1 MLTIDVVN
9 LAPELE
15 DYINKKA
22 ARNPLQVRNELGRG
36 PWISKRALIDVT
48 WYVMAPRL
56 RNPAGWIS
64 AFAEEIREWA
74 ANNHSL
80 PKRRTRQKDQDT
92 QQYVE
97 HLEQTIKRMCSI
109 SNELKVDIAD
119 ARQEITNS
127 NSIDDIKWNELI
139 EEADKVLMES
149 RDLINDLEDEVYNVR
164 TSPKSDVK
172 GSNKLSNQKLE
183 EEKRYEE
190 FCEQKC
196 TFHLSPDKGRDALT
210 LLAAKQREFALHGT
224 SAPSPLLMTHSSTA
238 PSAPV
243 KYIAPL
249 PPINL
254 RKFDGDPRKWNE
266 FETTFHTTLDQN
278 PHIGVAVKFAYLMGY
293 LEGEAREL
301 LLHVTNALR
310 LRYSLIPH
318 ELIAKDRDSKGVV
331 AGKHAC
337 ALKAFQED
345 KIAFDIENGQT
356 CVLLDD
362 FEGFKEKTGKRKAYL
377 LGSST
382 HNDEGCDSTSNF
394 DVGKIA
400 SKDCDMNEKLCEKM
414 RELHTICQKIDDPDC
429 IMKCPVESRGKYSNG
444 TSFCCPDGKI
454 FGETDGLP
462 TCCPRGQTF
471 QKKEDDRDM
480 CRPKDTELKGV
491 FDGKPVCCPSSMAHI
506 SGTSQCCPGSCT
518 YKESFQRCLGVVNL
532 SPLPTTQKELNQFC
546 RDEGAEPVKIQN
558 AAQNQDVASMATN
571 PMIGLQIPEG
581 VAWTKD
587 NFRWTDGSVPSYTNF
602 NLFEPNNAERG
613 KGPEVA
619 EHLLV
624 HATDAL
630 RLRYSLTPH
639 ELIARKRDVKGVV
652 AGKLQCALTAFQE
665 DKIAFLIEDGQICV
679 LLDGLKGFQEKSGPN
694 RETYLLDTNTQN
706 DRCGDPPKFDV
717 AQLLSQSDD
726 CGKHKTLCEKMKEL
740 HDYCKNEADN
750 RSCIISSCPEGQK
763 KVIGSKKCCYAIKQK
778 DGKEVCCPKNT
789 FPGKGENG
797 DELCCPQ
804 KGTCCPGGTVVS
816 GTHEGRV
823 TCCPKGQTFQ
833 KVLNGKDLCC
843 PSGQVVLSGSSSCCW
858 AINDKG
864 RDFCCPKNTF
874 PGKYG
879 GKEVCCPEKDTCCA
893 PGYEVGGADGNK
905 AVCCPKGK
913 MFVKKVDKTEICCPR
928 GTEYK
933 GMHEDNPV
941 CCPSDMEWT
950 SGSSVCC
957 PPGFTYRKEFGKC
970 LKYVA
975 IDKSRQLHGIK
986 EMNDY
991 CKKLKADPVKIENAA
1006 QNQVVASMDSE
1017 AVIGLQ
1023 IPEGE
1028 AWNKDG
1034 FRWVSDGSKPSYT
1047 NFIPGE
1053 PNNLIGILAPAQGPE
1068 YFVRLNGLG
1077 QWLDVNGTPAW
1088 LGLRG
1093 SLVCMAAYESA

>member
-172 GSNKLSNQKLE
+172 GSNVLGSEIAPRLPQLTLPVFAGMAWDWPNFYASFKERVDSGPYSKLDKFEYLRHSLRGEALSTISTYIVEAENYELALNRLKDHYGNQQLIISEMQNQLARISLRNKSWHKQKQMVNTMLSLYNQLKRAGSPEQNLNRFGAWKPNPEATPFIVNACRLCNGAGHRAMNCTTYKSVFYCKNAARKKQLCFQCLLPGHAQPECRQKPCPKCKLSNQKLE

-613 KGPEVA
+613 KGPEIFVRM
-619 EHLLV
+619 L
-624 HATDAL
+624 
-630 RLRYSLTPH
+630 
-639 ELIARKRDVKGVV
+639 
-652 AGKLQCALTAFQE
+652 
-665 DKIAFLIEDGQICV
+665 
-679 LLDGLKGFQEKSGPN
+679 LKG
-694 RETYLLDTNTQN
+694 
-706 DRCGDPPKFDV
+706 
-717 AQLLSQSDD
+717 
-726 CGKHKTLCEKMKEL
+726 
-740 HDYCKNEADN
+740 
-750 RSCIISSCPEGQK
+750 
-763 KVIGSKKCCYAIKQK
+763 
-778 DGKEVCCPKNT
+778 
-789 FPGKGENG
+789 
-797 DELCCPQ
+797 
-804 KGTCCPGGTVVS
+804 
-816 GTHEGRV
+816 GRW
-823 TCCPKGQTFQ
+823 
-833 KVLNGKDLCC
+833 
-843 PSGQVVLSGSSSCCW
+843 S
-858 AINDKG
+858 
-864 RDFCCPKNTF
+864 
-874 PGKYG
+874 
-879 GKEVCCPEKDTCCA
+879 
-893 PGYEVGGADGNK
+893 
-905 AVCCPKGK
+905 
-913 MFVKKVDKTEICCPR
+913 
-928 GTEYK
+928 
-933 GMHEDNPV
+933 
-941 CCPSDMEWT
+941 
-950 SGSSVCC
+950 
-957 PPGFTYRKEFGKC
+957 
-970 LKYVA
+970 
-975 IDKSRQLHGIK
+975 
-986 EMNDY
+986 
-991 CKKLKADPVKIENAA
+991 
-1006 QNQVVASMDSE
+1006 
-1017 AVIGLQ
+1017 
-1023 IPEGE
+1023 
-1028 AWNKDG
+1028 
-1034 FRWVSDGSKPSYT
+1034 
-1047 NFIPGE
+1047 
-1053 PNNLIGILAPAQGPE
+1053 
-1068 YFVRLNGLG
+1068 
-1077 QWLDVNGTPAW
+1077 DVNSASI
-1088 LGLRG
+1088 LMAKQI
-1093 SLVCMAAYESA
+1093 VCMAEPYNGS